1 MELWHAQVLWLDYAD
16 SFTSDKFQ
24 INLQFIIFTQFIAA
38 SHIINNESILK
49 GLAVAGNLGI
59 KNTTV

>member
-1 MELWHAQVLWLDYAD
+1 MALCSPLAGYAD

-24 INLQFIIFTQFIAA
+24 INLQFIHLHNLCAA
-38 SHIINNESILK
+38 SHTINNESISK
-49 GLAVAGNLGI
+49 ELAVAGNLGI